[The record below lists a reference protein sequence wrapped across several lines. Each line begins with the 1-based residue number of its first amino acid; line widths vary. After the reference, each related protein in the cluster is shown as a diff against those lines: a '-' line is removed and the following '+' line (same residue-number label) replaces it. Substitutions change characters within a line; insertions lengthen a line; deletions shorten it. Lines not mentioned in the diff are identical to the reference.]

1 MRRLHIIALAGST
14 ALGLFV
20 GGWAYLAA
28 QSFYDS
34 FPGVLGSWVS
44 VDGPFNEHLIRDVGA
59 MYLALAAASI
69 GGLIRRSAAVFRVL
83 GLAWTVFGGLHF
95 AYHAMHLAHMD
106 PESAIGEMVA
116 LGVSL
121 ALGIVLLI
129 PERTGGAPTSGE
141 GLQGIVTELAHDAA
155 VDEAARGG

>member
-1 MRRLHIIALAGST
+1 MRRLHVLALAFS
-14 ALGLFV
+14 ALLGFFV
-20 GGWAYLAA
+20 GGWAYFAP

-69 GGLIRRSAAVFRVL
+69 GGLLWRNQAVFRVL
-83 GLAWTVFGGLHF
+83 GIAWTVFGTLHF
-95 AYHAMHLAHMD
+95 LYHALHLEHMSL
-106 PESAIGEMVA
+106 EAAIGEMVA

-121 ALGIVLLI
+121 LLGVVLLI
-129 PERTGGAPTSGE
+129 PER
-141 GLQGIVTELAHDAA
+141 
-155 VDEAARGG
+155 AAREPAAA